1 MLKYVVRLC
10 LTRSTVSWPSFF
22 DFSCR
27 RIHTIYHW
35 KTRSTHFTQET
46 LLIMY
51 ISRQAIEL
59 LCSLINLHAFLLQGE
74 QSLFTYSFNEI
85 TVNKALLE
93 WILPMQYFIFHIV
106 QANRKSWSYL
116 IRWWT
121 SFLYILVYFTCS
133 KYVFLQA
140 QVVKILVFSLNFA
153 PSSWKIQFRTS
164 LEET

>member
-59 LCSLINLHAFLLQGE
+59 LCSLINLHAFSFTRRAEPFYIFLQWNHCE
-74 QSLFTYSFNEI
+74 QSTFG
-85 TVNKALLE
+85 VN
-93 WILPMQYFIFHIV
+93 FIHAVFYI
-106 QANRKSWSYL
+106 SYCTSKQK
-116 IRWWT
+116 IWWWT